1 MNNSIAQKNEKGNKN
16 IKRYLPHVHMFHII
30 DTYTI
35 ENKKWLSKK
44 VNSSLK

>member
-35 ENKKWLSKK
+35 ENKKFKNNY
-44 VNSSLK
+44 VNHF